1 MNYYACSFSNPENE
15 ILKDMFMELLG
26 TIGFDSFMDT
36 DEGFEAYCQ
45 EPALD
50 EEELNG
56 IMQMEQFANVKLLK
70 KELIPDQDWNA
81 TWEASYEPVIINE
94 FCRIRAPFHKVE
106 GSYKYDLIIEPK
118 MSFGTAHHE
127 TTSQIIELMLQSD
140 FTGLNL
146 LDMGSGTGVLAILAK
161 KLGSATTVAID
172 NDEWAY
178 RNALDNIRLNDE
190 NDIVVELGDA
200 GSLNDRQFDVILA
213 NINRNILLRDMKEY
227 VKCLV
232 DGGKIFFS
240 GFYEEDLVLITK
252 EAERLGLTYSNHV
265 TKNNWTAA
273 VFVKLFEFRQY
284 MLQ

>member
-15 ILKDMFMELLG
+15 NLKDMFIELLG
-26 TIGFDSFMDT
+26 NIGFDSFMDT
-36 DEGFEAYCQ
+36 DDGFEAYCQ
-45 EPALD
+45 EPVLD
-50 EEELNG
+50 ETELNEVL
-56 IMQMEQFANVKLLK
+56 QMEQFANVKFLK
-70 KELIPDQDWNA
+70 KELIQDQDWNA

-106 GSYKYDLIIEPK
+106 GTYKYDLVIEPK

-140 FTGLNL
+140 FSGLNL
-146 LDMGSGTGVLAILAK
+146 VDMGSGTGVLAILAK

-200 GSLNDRQFDVILA
+200 NSLNDRQFDIILA

-240 GFYEEDLVLITK
+240 GFYEEDLVLIAK
-252 EAERLGLTYSNHV
+252 EAERLGLKYSNHV

-273 VFVKLFEFRQY
+273 VFVK
-284 MLQ
+284 

>member
-1 MNYYACSFSNPENE
+1 MNYYACSFTNPENE
-15 ILKDMFMELLG
+15 NLKDMFMELLG
-26 TIGFDSFMDT
+26 SIGFDSFMDT

-50 EEELNG
+50 ENELND
-56 IMQMEQFANVKLLK
+56 IMQMEQFVNVKLLK

-140 FTGLNL
+140 FSGLNL

-190 NDIVVELGDA
+190 NDIIVELGDA
-200 GSLNDRQFDVILA
+200 SSLNDRQFDIILA

-240 GFYEEDLVLITK
+240 GFYEEDLVLIAK
-252 EAERLGLTYSNHV
+252 EAERLGLKYSNHV

-273 VFVKLFEFRQY
+273 VFVK
-284 MLQ
+284 

>member
-36 DEGFEAYCQ
+36 DDGFEAYCKEQ
-45 EPALD
+45 DYNETELD
-50 EEELNG
+50 EIL
-56 IMQMEQFANVKLLK
+56 QMEQFANVSLLK

-81 TWEASYEPVIINE
+81 TWEASYEPVVINE
-94 FCRIRAPFHKVE
+94 LCRIRAPFHQVE

-140 FTGLNL
+140 FTGLDV

-190 NDIVVELGDA
+190 NEIVVELGDA
-200 GSLNDRQFDVILA
+200 DSLNNRQFGLILA

-227 VKCLV
+227 VKCLL

-240 GFYEEDLVLITK
+240 GFYEEDLKLHRSK
-252 EAERLGLTYSNHV
+252 HYHV
-265 TKNNWTAA
+265 
-273 VFVKLFEFRQY
+273 
-284 MLQ
+284 

>member
-1 MNYYACSFSNPENE
+1 MNYYACSFTNPDNEN
-15 ILKDMFMELLG
+15 LKDMFMELLG
-26 TIGFDSFMDT
+26 EIGFDSFMDT
-36 DEGFEAYCQ
+36 DDGFDAYCQ
-45 EPALD
+45 EPLLN
-50 EEELNG
+50 EEELND

-118 MSFGTAHHE
+118 MSFGTAHQE

-140 FTGLNL
+140 FSGLNL

-190 NDIVVELGDA
+190 NEIIVELGDA
-200 GSLNDRQFDVILA
+200 SSLNNRQFDVILA

-240 GFYEEDLVLITK
+240 GFYEEDLVLIKK

-273 VFVKLFEFRQY
+273 VFVK
-284 MLQ
+284 

>member
-1 MNYYACSFSNPENE
+1 MNYYACSFSNPKNE

-36 DEGFEAYCQ
+36 DDGLEAYCKEQ
-45 EPALD
+45 DYKETELD
-50 EEELNG
+50 EIL
-56 IMQMEQFANVKLLK
+56 QMEQFANVSLLK

-81 TWEASYEPVIINE
+81 TWEASYEPVVINE
-94 FCRIRAPFHKVE
+94 LCRIRAPFHQVE

-140 FTGLNL
+140 FTGLDV

-178 RNALDNIRLNDE
+178 RNALDNIRLNNE
-190 NDIVVELGDA
+190 NEIVVELGDA
-200 GSLNDRQFDVILA
+200 GSLNNRQFDLILA

-227 VKCLV
+227 VKCLL

-240 GFYEEDLVLITK
+240 GFYEEDLKLIAK
-252 EAERLGLTYSNHV
+252 EAESLGLKYISHV

-273 VFVKLFEFRQY
+273 VFMK
-284 MLQ
+284 

>member
-1 MNYYACSFSNPENE
+1 MNYYACSFSNPDNEN
-15 ILKDMFMELLG
+15 LKDMFMELLG
-26 TIGFDSFMDT
+26 EIGFDSFMDT
-36 DEGFEAYCQ
+36 DEGFDAYCQ
-45 EPALD
+45 EPLLN
-50 EEELNG
+50 EEELND
-56 IMQMEQFANVKLLK
+56 IMQMEQFANVKLIK

-127 TTSQIIELMLQSD
+127 TTSQIIELMLKSD
-140 FTGLNL
+140 FTGQNL

-178 RNALDNIRLNDE
+178 RNALDNISLNDE
-190 NDIVVELGDA
+190 NEIIVELGDA
-200 GSLNDRQFDVILA
+200 SSLNDRQFDVILA

-240 GFYEEDLVLITK
+240 GFYEEDLVLIAK

-273 VFVKLFEFRQY
+273 VFVK
-284 MLQ
+284 

>member
-1 MNYYACSFSNPENE
+1 MNYYACSFSNPDNE

-26 TIGFDSFMDT
+26 EIGFDSFMDT
-36 DEGFEAYCQ
+36 DEGFDAFCQ
-45 EPALD
+45 EPLLND
-50 EEELNG
+50 EELND
-56 IMQMEQFANVKLLK
+56 IMQMEQFANVKLIK

-140 FTGLNL
+140 FTGQNL

-161 KLGSATTVAID
+161 KLGSAMTVAID

-190 NDIVVELGDA
+190 NEIIVELGDA
-200 GSLNDRQFDVILA
+200 SSLNDRQFDVILA

-273 VFVKLFEFRQY
+273 VFVK
-284 MLQ
+284 

>member
-1 MNYYACSFSNPENE
+1 MNYYACSFSNPDNE
-15 ILKDMFMELLG
+15 VLKDMFMELLG

-36 DEGFEAYCQ
+36 EDGFDAYCQ
-45 EPALD
+45 ESALD
-50 EEELNG
+50 ETELDE
-56 IMQMEQFANVKLLK
+56 ILRMEQFANVSLLK

-81 TWEASYEPVIINE
+81 TWEASYDPVIINE
-94 FCRIRAPFHKVE
+94 LCRIRAPFHKVE
-106 GSYKYDLIIEPK
+106 GTYKYDLVIEPK

-127 TTSQIIELMLQSD
+127 TTSQIIELMLQSE
-140 FTGLNL
+140 FSGLNV

-161 KLGSATTVAID
+161 KLGSAMTVAID

-190 NDIVVELGDA
+190 NEIVVELGDA
-200 GSLNDRQFDVILA
+200 TSLNDRQFDVILA

-227 VKCLV
+227 VKSLV
-232 DGGKIFFS
+232 ENGRIFFS

-252 EAERLGLTYSNHV
+252 EAEHLGLKYVNHV

-273 VFVKLFEFRQY
+273 VFVK
-284 MLQ
+284 

>member
-1 MNYYACSFSNPENE
+1 MNYYACSFSNPDNEN
-15 ILKDMFMELLG
+15 LKDMFMELLG
-26 TIGFDSFMDT
+26 EIGFDSFMDT
-36 DEGFEAYCQ
+36 DDGFDAYCQ
-45 EPALD
+45 EPLLND
-50 EEELNG
+50 EELND

-140 FTGLNL
+140 FTGQNL

-161 KLGSATTVAID
+161 KLGSAMTVAID

-190 NDIVVELGDA
+190 NEIIVELGDA
-200 GSLNDRQFDVILA
+200 SSLNDRQFDVILA

-273 VFVKLFEFRQY
+273 VFVK
-284 MLQ
+284 

>member
-1 MNYYACSFSNPENE
+1 MNYYACSFTNPENE
-15 ILKDMFMELLG
+15 NLKDMFMELLG
-26 TIGFDSFMDT
+26 SIGFDSFMDT
-36 DEGFEAYCQ
+36 DDGFDAYCQ
-45 EPALD
+45 EPSLNETELD
-50 EEELNG
+50 E

-161 KLGSATTVAID
+161 KLGSAMTVAID

-200 GSLNDRQFDVILA
+200 NSLNDRQFDIILA

-240 GFYEEDLVLITK
+240 GFYEEDLKLIAK
-252 EAERLGLTYSNHV
+252 EAERLGLTFSNHV

-273 VFVKLFEFRQY
+273 VFVK
-284 MLQ
+284 

>member
-1 MNYYACSFSNPENE
+1 MNYYACSFTNPENE
-15 ILKDMFMELLG
+15 NLKDMFMELLG
-26 TIGFDSFMDT
+26 SIGFDSFMDT

-50 EEELNG
+50 ENELND
-56 IMQMEQFANVKLLK
+56 IMQMEQFVNVRLLK

-140 FTGLNL
+140 FSGLNL

-190 NDIVVELGDA
+190 NDIIVELGDA
-200 GSLNDRQFDVILA
+200 SSLNDRQFDIILA

-240 GFYEEDLVLITK
+240 GFYEEDLVLIAK
-252 EAERLGLTYSNHV
+252 EAERLGLKYSNHV

-273 VFVKLFEFRQY
+273 VFVK
-284 MLQ
+284 

>member
-15 ILKDMFMELLG
+15 ALKDMFMELLG

-36 DEGFEAYCQ
+36 DDGFEAYCQ

-50 EEELNG
+50 EAELDE
-56 IMQMEQFANVKLLK
+56 IMRMEQFANVKLLK

-94 FCRIRAPFHKVE
+94 LCRIRAPFHQVE
-106 GSYKYDLIIEPK
+106 GAYKYDLVIEPK

-140 FTGLNL
+140 FSGLNV

-190 NDIVVELGDA
+190 NEIVVELGDA
-200 GSLNDRQFDVILA
+200 TSLNDRQFDVILA

-227 VKCLV
+227 VKSLV
-232 DGGKIFFS
+232 ENGRIFFS

-252 EAERLGLTYSNHV
+252 EAEHLGLKYVNHV

-273 VFVKLFEFRQY
+273 VFVK
-284 MLQ
+284 

>member
-1 MNYYACSFSNPENE
+1 MNYYACSFSNPDNEN
-15 ILKDMFMELLG
+15 LKDMFMELLG

-45 EPALD
+45 ETSLD
-50 EEELNG
+50 EAELDE
-56 IMQMEQFANVKLLK
+56 ILQMEQFANVKLLK

-94 FCRIRAPFHKVE
+94 FCRIRAPFHQVE

-161 KLGSATTVAID
+161 KLGSAATVAID

-190 NDIVVELGDA
+190 NDIIVELGDA
-200 GSLNDRQFDVILA
+200 NSLNDRQFDIILA

-227 VKCLV
+227 VRCLV
-232 DGGKIFFS
+232 DGGRIFFS
-240 GFYEEDLVLITK
+240 GFYEEDLKLIAK
-252 EAERLGLTYSNHV
+252 EAERLGLKYVNHV

-273 VFVKLFEFRQY
+273 VFTK
-284 MLQ
+284 

>member
-1 MNYYACSFSNPENE
+1 MNYYACSFSNPDNE
-15 ILKDMFMELLG
+15 VLKDMFMELLG

-36 DEGFEAYCQ
+36 DDGFEAYCQ
-45 EPALD
+45 ESALD
-50 EEELNG
+50 ETELDE
-56 IMQMEQFANVKLLK
+56 ILRMEQFANVSLLK

-81 TWEASYEPVIINE
+81 TWEASYDPVIINDL
-94 FCRIRAPFHKVE
+94 CRIRAPFHKVE
-106 GSYKYDLIIEPK
+106 GTYKYDLVIEPK

-127 TTSQIIELMLQSD
+127 TTSQIIELMLQSE
-140 FTGLNL
+140 FSGLNV

-161 KLGSATTVAID
+161 KLGSAITVAID

-190 NDIVVELGDA
+190 NEIVVELGDA
-200 GSLNDRQFDVILA
+200 TSLNDRQFDVILA

-227 VKCLV
+227 VKSLV
-232 DGGKIFFS
+232 ENGRIFFS

-252 EAERLGLTYSNHV
+252 EAEHLGLKYVNHV

-273 VFVKLFEFRQY
+273 VFVK
-284 MLQ
+284 

>member
-1 MNYYACSFSNPENE
+1 MNYYACSFTNPENE
-15 ILKDMFMELLG
+15 NLKDMFMELLG
-26 TIGFDSFMDT
+26 EIGFDSFMDT

-50 EEELNG
+50 ENELND

-106 GSYKYDLIIEPK
+106 GSYKYDLVIEPK

-190 NDIVVELGDA
+190 NDIIVELGDA
-200 GSLNDRQFDVILA
+200 NSLKDRQFDVILA

-240 GFYEEDLVLITK
+240 GFYEEDLVLIAK
-252 EAERLGLTYSNHV
+252 EAERLSLKYSNHV

-273 VFVKLFEFRQY
+273 VFVK
-284 MLQ
+284 

>member
-1 MNYYACSFSNPENE
+1 MNYYACSFSNPDNE

-26 TIGFDSFMDT
+26 EIGFDSFMDT
-36 DEGFEAYCQ
+36 DEGFDAFCQ
-45 EPALD
+45 EPLLND
-50 EEELNG
+50 EELND
-56 IMQMEQFANVKLLK
+56 IMQMEQFANVKFIK

-140 FTGLNL
+140 FTGQNL

-161 KLGSATTVAID
+161 KLGSAMTVAID

-190 NDIVVELGDA
+190 NDIIVELGDA
-200 GSLNDRQFDVILA
+200 SSLNDRQFDVILA

-273 VFVKLFEFRQY
+273 VFVK
-284 MLQ
+284 

>member
-1 MNYYACSFSNPENE
+1 MNYYACSFSNPDNE

-26 TIGFDSFMDT
+26 EIGFDSFMDT
-36 DEGFEAYCQ
+36 DEGFDAFCQ
-45 EPALD
+45 ELLLND
-50 EEELNG
+50 EELND
-56 IMQMEQFANVKLLK
+56 IMQMEQFANVKLIK

-140 FTGLNL
+140 FTGQNL

-161 KLGSATTVAID
+161 KLGSAMTVAID

-190 NDIVVELGDA
+190 NDIIVELGDA
-200 GSLNDRQFDVILA
+200 SSLNDRQFDVILA

-252 EAERLGLTYSNHV
+252 EAERLGLTYSNHM

-273 VFVKLFEFRQY
+273 VFVK
-284 MLQ
+284 

>member
-1 MNYYACSFSNPENE
+1 MNYYACSFSNPDNE

-26 TIGFDSFMDT
+26 EIGFDSFMDT
-36 DEGFEAYCQ
+36 DEGFDAFCQ
-45 EPALD
+45 EPLLND
-50 EEELNG
+50 EELND
-56 IMQMEQFANVKLLK
+56 IMQMEQFANVKLIK

-140 FTGLNL
+140 FTGQNL

-161 KLGSATTVAID
+161 KLGSAMTVAID

-190 NDIVVELGDA
+190 NDIIVELGDA
-200 GSLNDRQFDVILA
+200 SSLNDRQFDVILA

-273 VFVKLFEFRQY
+273 VFVK
-284 MLQ
+284 

>member
-1 MNYYACSFSNPENE
+1 MNYYACSFTNPENE
-15 ILKDMFMELLG
+15 NLKDMFMELLG
-26 TIGFDSFMDT
+26 EIGFDSFMDT

-50 EEELNG
+50 ENELND

-106 GSYKYDLIIEPK
+106 GSYEYDLVIEPK

-190 NDIVVELGDA
+190 NDIIVELGDA
-200 GSLNDRQFDVILA
+200 NSLKDRQFDVILA

-240 GFYEEDLVLITK
+240 GFYEEDLVLIAK
-252 EAERLGLTYSNHV
+252 EAERLGLKYSNHV

-273 VFVKLFEFRQY
+273 VFVK
-284 MLQ
+284 

>member
-1 MNYYACSFSNPENE
+1 MNYYACSFSNPDNE

-26 TIGFDSFMDT
+26 EIGFDSFMDT
-36 DEGFEAYCQ
+36 DEGFDAYCQ
-45 EPALD
+45 EPLLN
-50 EEELNG
+50 EEELND
-56 IMQMEQFANVKLLK
+56 IMQMEQFANVKLIK

-140 FTGLNL
+140 FTGQNL

-161 KLGSATTVAID
+161 KLGSAMTVAID

-190 NDIVVELGDA
+190 NDIIVELGDA
-200 GSLNDRQFDVILA
+200 SSLNDRQFDVILA

-252 EAERLGLTYSNHV
+252 EAERLGLTYSNHM

-273 VFVKLFEFRQY
+273 VFVK
-284 MLQ
+284 

>member
-15 ILKDMFMELLG
+15 TLKDMFMELLG

-36 DEGFEAYCQ
+36 DDGFEAYCQ

-50 EEELNG
+50 ETELDD

-70 KELIPDQDWNA
+70 KKLIPDQDWNA

-94 FCRIRAPFHKVE
+94 FCRIRAPFHQVE
-106 GSYKYDLIIEPK
+106 GTYKYDLIIEPK

-127 TTSQIIELMLQSD
+127 TTSQIIELMLQSE
-140 FTGLNL
+140 FKGLNV

-190 NDIVVELGDA
+190 NEIIVELGDA
-200 GSLNDRQFDVILA
+200 NSLNDRQFDVILA

-227 VKCLV
+227 VKCIV
-232 DGGKIFFS
+232 NGGRIFFS
-240 GFYEEDLVLITK
+240 GFYKEDLVLISK
-252 EAERLGLTYSNHV
+252 EAERLGLKYVNSM

-273 VFVKLFEFRQY
+273 VFVK
-284 MLQ
+284 

>member
-1 MNYYACSFSNPENE
+1 MNYYACSFTNPDNEN
-15 ILKDMFMELLG
+15 LKDMFMELLG
-26 TIGFDSFMDT
+26 EIGFDSFMDT
-36 DEGFEAYCQ
+36 DDGFDAYCQ
-45 EPALD
+45 EPLLN
-50 EEELNG
+50 EEELND
-56 IMQMEQFANVKLLK
+56 ILQMEQFANVKLLK

-94 FCRIRAPFHKVE
+94 FCRIRAPFHNVE

-140 FTGLNL
+140 FSGLNL

-190 NDIVVELGDA
+190 NEIIVELGDA
-200 GSLNDRQFDVILA
+200 SSLNDRQFDVILA

-240 GFYEEDLVLITK
+240 GFYEEDLVLIKK

-273 VFVKLFEFRQY
+273 VFVK
-284 MLQ
+284 

>member
-1 MNYYACSFSNPENE
+1 MNYYACSFTNPENE
-15 ILKDMFMELLG
+15 NLKDMFMELLG
-26 TIGFDSFMDT
+26 SIGFDSFMDT

-50 EEELNG
+50 ENELND
-56 IMQMEQFANVKLLK
+56 IMQMEQFANVRLLK

-94 FCRIRAPFHKVE
+94 HCRIRAPFHNVE
-106 GSYKYDLIIEPK
+106 GNYKYDLIIEPK

-190 NDIVVELGDA
+190 NDIIVELGDA
-200 GSLNDRQFDVILA
+200 NSLNDRQFDIILA

-232 DGGKIFFS
+232 DGGKIYFS

-252 EAERLGLTYSNHV
+252 EAERLGLKFSNHV

-273 VFVKLFEFRQY
+273 VFVK
-284 MLQ
+284 

>member
-26 TIGFDSFMDT
+26 EIGFDSFMDT
-36 DEGFEAYCQ
+36 DEGFDAYCQ
-45 EPALD
+45 EPLLND
-50 EEELNG
+50 EELND

-94 FCRIRAPFHKVE
+94 LCRIRAPFHKVE

-140 FTGLNL
+140 FTGQNL

-190 NDIVVELGDA
+190 NEIIVELGDA
-200 GSLNDRQFDVILA
+200 SSLNDRQFDVILA

-240 GFYEEDLVLITK
+240 GFYEEDLVLIAK

-273 VFVKLFEFRQY
+273 VFVK
-284 MLQ
+284 

>member
-1 MNYYACSFSNPENE
+1 MNCYACSFSNPENE

-26 TIGFDSFMDT
+26 TIGFDSFMDVE
-36 DEGFEAYCQ
+36 DGFEAYCQ
-45 EPALD
+45 ESSLNETELD
-50 EEELNG
+50 DIL
-56 IMQMEQFANVKLLK
+56 QMEQFANVKLLK

-94 FCRIRAPFHKVE
+94 FCRIRAPFHQVE

-140 FTGLNL
+140 FRGLNL

-190 NDIVVELGDA
+190 NEIIVELGDA
-200 GSLNDRQFDVILA
+200 NSLNDRQFDVILA

-227 VKCLV
+227 VKCIV
-232 DGGKIFFS
+232 NGGRIFFS
-240 GFYEEDLVLITK
+240 GFYEEDLVLIAK
-252 EAERLGLTYSNHV
+252 EAERLGLKYVNHV

-273 VFVKLFEFRQY
+273 VFVK
-284 MLQ
+284 

>member
-15 ILKDMFMELLG
+15 TLKDMFMELLG

-45 EPALD
+45 EPALNETELD
-50 EEELNG
+50 EIL
-56 IMQMEQFANVKLLK
+56 QMEQFANVKLIK

-94 FCRIRAPFHKVE
+94 FCRIRAPFHQVE

-200 GSLNDRQFDVILA
+200 TSLNDRQFDIILA

-232 DGGKIFFS
+232 DDGKIFFS
-240 GFYEEDLVLITK
+240 GFYEEDLKLIAK
-252 EAERLGLTYSNHV
+252 EAERLGLKYVNHV

-273 VFVKLFEFRQY
+273 VFVK
-284 MLQ
+284 

>member
-1 MNYYACSFSNPENE
+1 MNYYACSFSNPDNE

-26 TIGFDSFMDT
+26 EIGFDSFMDT
-36 DEGFEAYCQ
+36 DEGFDAFCQ
-45 EPALD
+45 EPLLND
-50 EEELNG
+50 EELND
-56 IMQMEQFANVKLLK
+56 IMQMEQFANVKLIK

-127 TTSQIIELMLQSD
+127 TTSQIIELMLKSD
-140 FTGLNL
+140 FTGQNL

-178 RNALDNIRLNDE
+178 RNALDNISLNDE
-190 NDIVVELGDA
+190 NEIIVELGDA
-200 GSLNDRQFDVILA
+200 SSLNDRQFDVILA

-273 VFVKLFEFRQY
+273 VFVK
-284 MLQ
+284 

>member
-15 ILKDMFMELLG
+15 ALKDMFMELLG

-36 DEGFEAYCQ
+36 DDGFEAYCQ

-50 EEELNG
+50 EAELDE
-56 IMQMEQFANVKLLK
+56 IMRMEQFANVKLLK

-94 FCRIRAPFHKVE
+94 LCRIRAPFHQVE
-106 GSYKYDLIIEPK
+106 GTYKYDLVIEPK

-127 TTSQIIELMLQSD
+127 TTSQIIELMLQSE
-140 FTGLNL
+140 FSGLNV

-190 NDIVVELGDA
+190 NEIVVELGDA
-200 GSLNDRQFDVILA
+200 TSLNDRQFDVILA

-227 VKCLV
+227 VKSLV
-232 DGGKIFFS
+232 ENGRIFFS

-252 EAERLGLTYSNHV
+252 EAEHLGLKYVNHV

-273 VFVKLFEFRQY
+273 VFVK
-284 MLQ
+284 